1 MQSFNYLHGRILQK
15 GKGNFINRI
24 IKNFIFLSRR
34 DKMKKAISFILIFC
48 VVLAVMFVAS
58 CGSTARKTVSTT
70 VMPDGSLQEFDKDGK
85 LIKHTLYRDDGSLD
99 CILEY
104 DENSNLIKDVHYDE
118 KGQGLWY
125 SEYKYDK
132 SGNRIENLYYSDGQL
147 RWSQK
152 YEYDE
157 SGKCIKGMQYDADG
171 NLENYSLPEYN
182 DKGKILKW
190 QTYEKDNTPTDFII
204 YEYDENGTQASK
216 KFYSANGRVVRSEIY
231 IDGVY
236 DRYITYNYENNRLF
250 GVSEYDKN
258 NNLIRYYSY
267 GYSYDST
274 GALTGYSVD
283 ELEPIEKSP
292 YYTFKHIKTSQYDA
306 DGNLTEYKVFEY
318 DENGIVK
325 KTTRYNPDGTIKND
339 TY

>member
-1 MQSFNYLHGRILQK
+1 
-15 GKGNFINRI
+15 
-24 IKNFIFLSRR
+24 
-34 DKMKKAISFILIFC
+34 MKKAISFILILC

-58 CGSTARKTVSTT
+58 CGQTERKAASTT

-99 CILEY
+99 CVLEY
-104 DENSNLIKDVHYDE
+104 DENGNLIKDVRYE
-118 KGQGLWY
+118 EEGQVLW

-132 SGNRIENLYYSDGQL
+132 SGNRIESLYYNDGQL

-152 YEYDE
+152 SEYDE

-171 NLENYSLPEYN
+171 NLEKYYLPEYN
-182 DKGKILKW
+182 DNGKIIKW
-190 QTYEKDNTPTDFII
+190 QTYEKDNAPADFII
-204 YEYDENGTQASK
+204 YEYDENGIQTSE
-216 KFYSANGRVVRSEIY
+216 KFYSADGRVEQNSIY
-231 IDGVY
+231 VDGVY
-236 DRYITYNYENNRLF
+236 DRYITYNYENDKLS

-258 NNLIRYYSY
+258 NNLTRYYSY

-274 GALTGYSVD
+274 GALTGYSVL
-283 ELEPIEKSP
+283 ELEPIENKSP
-292 YYTFKHIKTSQYDA
+292 YTFKHIKTSEYDA
-306 DGNLTEYKVFEY
+306 DGNLTEYRVFEY

-339 TY
+339 IY